1 MTLMKLEDVFFKH
14 KVKLLGKK
22 DHRTLGEAE
31 YEQLSLYVLHNLEEV
46 DKFYE

>member
-14 KVKLLGKK
+14 KVRLLGKK
-22 DHRTLGEAE
+22 DHRTLGEAK